1 MTSILDINIER
12 TKGTISN
19 LAYFIAIIK
28 FLFFIFLNNIRYDS
42 SKNQSS
48 KCINAFQY
56 ITDIYYVYNLK
67 LPFQFKANMLSNT
80 NTRGLKTYAK
90 DLRSALT
97 WSSLLFIFAYRYAL
111 PAKTARSA
119 QHDTPLYHP

>member
-97 WSSLLFIFAYRYAL
+97 
-111 PAKTARSA
+111 
-119 QHDTPLYHP
+119 